1 MTNKTEGHGD
11 DRATPTSRY
20 EDKSTPSE
28 LLAGTARES
37 TMNGQV
43 DAPSHD
49 KALTTSDSMRDF
61 STATKIT
68 GVTEITCTVTND
80 EFLSVVFANG
90 LTNACPI
97 LVSIN
102 GNPNECGKSGWFGQ
116 PWTGENVNGHNS
128 LAPIANNY
136 FSLATYVPDEKG
148 KYRRQKSR
156 FHSLYAVMLDDV
168 GSKVPLE
175 LITLPPTWLLETSAG
190 NFQAGYLL
198 REPLTDVKAAD
209 ALMGAIIHAGLCD
222 PGASG
227 PTTRLARL
235 PIAVNAKHSPPF
247 TCRLVKWDPALKYSA
262 EEISDAYRLLDHCES
277 SKDARGAVSGM
288 DSVWI
293 PRPAENVVIQALS
306 ARGLYKSPLGDGKHD
321 ITCPWVHEHT
331 SEIDS
336 GTAYFE
342 PSDGSEIGGF
352 KCLHGH
358 CAARHIRELLQELQI
373 EHSSARM
380 KPAIRVAGGEIHRIV
395 DAAEQELSQTK
406 KYFQRGGQIVSVMTD
421 PGTNKTSI
429 SPISSQHLT
438 RILSSII
445 SWTRFD
451 HRTGNYKRI
460 DPPIRHVMML
470 YDAGSFPHLPHLAG
484 IARQPY
490 LRTDGS
496 LTKEAGYDAASG
508 MFGVFDPRAFPV
520 PDNPSRHD
528 AEKALETLQDLVAE
542 FSFSTSSDRSA
553 ALAAFLTAAIRPSLA
568 QAPMFHVKAPVAGSG
583 KSYLCSV
590 ITLFAA
596 PQRSSPIPFP
606 CDDVEC
612 SKLLLAELVSAPAVI
627 EFDNL
632 TEDLAAHK
640 ALCSV
645 LTSEYLTGRLLGSSK
660 TITVG
665 TRTLVLSSGNNVG
678 PVKDMTRRCITVHLD
693 PGVETPA
700 TREFKRPYLLND
712 LIRERERYVTA
723 ALTIIRAWKAAGC
736 PASECTP
743 LAGYREWSDL
753 CRQPL
758 LWLGC
763 NDPVT
768 SVFNVIDED
777 PERETLGRL
786 LSSWHSAFGCKPT
799 QIREAIAITGKGRFP
814 ELAEVLQDIGSLRGE
829 INPRRIGRW
838 FSRNLNRIVNELR
851 LTRAPGRG
859 CGEHWVVQ
867 KVIPVMEV
875 NNVVSAKTVTTP
887 APSVILLNEEELVTQ
902 VTKAN
907 PDEPI
912 KSVTACTSET
922 YQRAKSGE

>member
-28 LLAGTARES
+28 LLAATARES
-37 TMNGQV
+37 IMNGQV
-43 DAPSHD
+43 DALSPD
-49 KALTTSDSMRDF
+49 EALTASNSTRDF

-68 GVTEITCTVTND
+68 GVTGITCGITND
-80 EFLSVVFANG
+80 EFLTAVFSNR
-90 LTNACPI
+90 LTNARPI
-97 LVSIN
+97 VVSIK
-102 GNPNECGKSGWFGQ
+102 GNPNECHKSSWFGQ
-116 PWTGENVNGHNS
+116 PWTSDNVNGRDAS
-128 LAPIANNY
+128 SPSTNNY
-136 FSLATYVPDEKG
+136 FSLATYVPDDKG

-156 FHSLYAVMLDDV
+156 FHSLHAVMLDDV
-168 GSKVPLE
+168 GSKVPMDDV
-175 LITLPPTWLLETSAG
+175 TLPPTWLLETSPG
-190 NFQAGYLL
+190 NYQAGYLL

-209 ALMGAIIHAGLCD
+209 ALMGTIICAGLCD

-235 PIAVNAKHSPPF
+235 PVAVNAKHSPSF
-247 TCRLVKWDPALKYSA
+247 TCRLVSWNPALRYSV
-262 EEISDAYRLLDHCES
+262 EEISDAYRLADNFKCG
-277 SKDARGAVSGM
+277 KDADGVASER
-288 DSVWI
+288 DSIWI
-293 PRPAENVVIQALS
+293 PRPLENVVIQSLR

-331 SEIDS
+331 GGVDQ

-342 PSDGSEIGGF
+342 PSDRSEIGGF

-358 CAARHIRELLQELQI
+358 CAARHILELLQELQI

-380 KPAIRVAGGEIHRIV
+380 KPVIRVAGGEIHRIV
-395 DAAEQELSQTK
+395 EAAEQELSQTK

-632 TEDLAAHK
+632 TADLAAHK

-665 TRTLVLSSGNNVG
+665 TRTLLLSSGNNVG

-712 LIRERERYVTA
+712 LIHERERYVTA
-723 ALTIIRAWKAAGC
+723 ALTIIRAWKTAGS
-736 PASECTP
+736 PVSECTP
-743 LAGYREWSDL
+743 LANYREWSDS

-763 NDPVT
+763 DDPIT

-777 PERETLGRL
+777 PERELLGRF
-786 LSSWHSAFGCKPT
+786 LSAWRTMFGCTPA
-799 QIREAIAITGKGRFP
+799 QVREAISITEQGQFP
-814 ELAEVLQDIGSLRGE
+814 ELAEVLYDIGSLRGE
-829 INPRRIGRW
+829 INRRRIGQW
-838 FSRNLNRIVNELR
+838 LSRKLGRIVNGLR
-851 LTRAPGRG
+851 LTRVSSSNGAER
-859 CGEHWVVQ
+859 WVVQ
-867 KVIPVMEV
+867 EVIPVNDNHTV
-875 NNVVSAKTVTTP
+875 PKKSAAGTP
-887 APSVILLNEEELVTQ
+887 TPSTNLLNKGELVTQ
-902 VTKAN
+902 VTKVKSDKL
-907 PDEPI
+907 P
-912 KSVTACTSET
+912 KSVTTCTSDA
-922 YQRAKSGE
+922 YKKAKSGD